1 MDYYLFEMFFYRRI
15 LLCLPGTFTRF
26 KDSVEHYCITADHG
40 IAYCKKVLL
49 LGLLT
54 MLVSLK
60 SIHGEYF
67 EKVVVVV
74 AGSPSA
80 IENRML
86 ELLCERLKEKS
97 QVGIFIRHTGDGSL
111 LIENDPG
118 TLQVFF
124 GIAAGHAGIRDLC
137 IKNRIVPLTEQN
149 PGPEGFLLKYFPG
162 IKEKPGKLMM
172 AGVDNRGLLYAVG
185 AFLRESRLQAG
196 GVEIGTL
203 DIRSAPAFEV
213 RGTQYGQSH
222 VALEKAKVRRW
233 TKKDKER
240 AILDLALA
248 GANIFFVDSRTKE
261 GESEDIQFL
270 KSYDLMICGT
280 FLPNAVSDKDFPQE
294 WRAFESIGRE
304 FFVCPSVPDARAYIL
319 KACERYFS
327 NSPAYDFIQL
337 KGGDGGG
344 CECDHCRPYGKIFI
358 HLCEEIAGIIHRY
371 HPQTRLYF
379 TNQKFDNESDIA
391 ILDYLNE
398 KPRAWLWAW
407 GYGPGSDATTWQP
420 GHRQNH
426 RMDLFRYPGFGPYGL
441 YPKELLHQLPGRHKI
456 LYFNEITHWKYSQH
470 GYIQMYPRADRDGN
484 QPPAR
489 SHEIYERR
497 PDQTLTMV
505 YDRLSFFAW
514 PKYYHRVFND
524 LMPYGVGDIT
534 HSSGNH
540 DHFNQWMWQRLL
552 WNPRMSVS
560 EVVHEYAANWF
571 GRAAAPLMAKA
582 ILQLESNMEELEN
595 EPLQEKKGIAT
606 YYAAVQQAGRLIPD
620 NLMKNNWLWRMYM
633 QKGALDAYIRLEL
646 IRQLEI
652 KDSIE
657 QYLITNRKNIKWNS
671 LKGMIDDVLK
681 NETPEMTRLRI
692 EAGALGDES
701 NELFGTRSEAIFNL
715 RHDYIGLGWLKRQLE
730 RAAKAKGETQQREL
744 LDMITDYEGKKI
756 HALYDNLGTGNTAP
770 HVVAGYPYDHG
781 QPYVSTMLSEEN
793 RPSQRSMHFTQDE
806 DQGVTLLYT
815 DLLPDRDY
823 TLRLT
828 LVRPT
833 FQQRYTDRMKQKTQ
847 SVYANNKLLAQNIE
861 LPENRSDFFTFEIP
875 SSYIKEGVLEIRLM
889 KDPTLFPGNKS
900 VELSEAGQPA
910 DHMLRKSVRVE
921 TEQWRNTGGWGTL
934 LSEAWLIP
942 RQKEKR

>member
-1 MDYYLFEMFFYRRI
+1 MFFSCNTLLHLTGMFLTPEDNTGNYRI
-15 LLCLPGTFTRF
+15 AVDDRF
-26 KDSVEHYCITADHG
+26 
-40 IAYCKKVLL
+40 AYCKRVVL
-49 LGLLT
+49 LGLMVMLT
-54 MLVSLK
+54 SLTSAYATHFK
-60 SIHGEYF
+60 
-67 EKVVVVV
+67 KVVVITS
-74 AGSPSA
+74 GSPSA
-80 IENRML
+80 IESNIL
-86 ELLCERLKEKS
+86 ELLCERVKEKS
-97 QVGIFIRHTGDGSL
+97 RVRIFIRHTGDEPL
-111 LIENDPG
+111 LIEKDPG
-118 TLQVFF
+118 TLQLFW
-124 GIAAGHAGIRDLC
+124 GIAAGHAGIKALC
-137 IKNRIVPLTEQN
+137 FQNRIPPLTEQN
-149 PGPEGFLLKYFPG
+149 PGPEGFLLKYFPER
-162 IKEKPGKLMM
+162 KETPGKMIV

-185 AFLRESRLQAG
+185 AFLRESRLHAEKLEMDQP
-196 GVEIGTL
+196 

-248 GANIFFVDSRTKE
+248 GANTFFVDRGTKE
-261 GESEDIQFL
+261 EESEDIRFL
-270 KSYDLMICGT
+270 KSYDLMICST
-280 FLPNAVSDKDFPQE
+280 FLPNAIADKDYPRE

-304 FFVCPSVPDARAYIL
+304 SYICPSVPEARAYIL
-319 KACERYFS
+319 KECERHFS

-344 CECDHCRPYGKIFI
+344 CECDRCYPYGKTFI

-371 HPQTRLYF
+371 HPRTRLYF
-379 TNQKFDNESDIA
+379 TNQKFDNESDVA

-398 KPRAWLWAW
+398 KPREWLWAW

-470 GYIQMYPRADRDGN
+470 GYIQMYPRADKDGN
-484 QPPAR
+484 QPPAW

-524 LMPYGVGDIT
+524 LMPYGAGDIT

-552 WNPRMSVS
+552 WNPRMSVAG
-560 EVVHEYAANWF
+560 VVNEYSTNWF
-571 GRAAAPLMAKA
+571 GREAAPLMTKA

-595 EPLQEKKGIAT
+595 EPLQDKKGINT
-606 YYAAVQQAGRLIPD
+606 YYTSVQQAGRLIPA
-620 NLMKNNWLWRMYM
+620 NLMKDNWLWRMYM
-633 QKGALDAYIRLEL
+633 QKGALDAYIRLDL
-646 IRQLEI
+646 IQQLAT
-652 KDSIE
+652 KHSIE
-657 QYLITNRKNIKWNS
+657 QRIIANRKNIKWND
-671 LKGMIDDVLK
+671 LTGLIDHVLK
-681 NETPEMTRLRI
+681 NETPEMIRLRK
-692 EAGALGDES
+692 EASRLGEES
-701 NELFGTRSEAIFNL
+701 NDIFGTRSEAIFNL

-730 RAAKAKGETQQREL
+730 RAERANSETQRGEL
-744 LDMITDYEGKKI
+744 LDMITDYEGRKV
-756 HALYDNLGTGNTAP
+756 HALYDNLGTGNAAP

-815 DLLPDRDY
+815 DLAPGRDY

-833 FQQRYTDRMKQKTQ
+833 FQERYADRMKQKTE
-847 SVYANNKLLAQNIE
+847 SVYANNKLLAENIE

-875 SSYIKEGVLEIRLM
+875 SSCIKEGVLEIRLM
-889 KDPTLFPGNKS
+889 KDATLFAGDKS
-900 VELSEAGQPA
+900 AKLSEADQPA
-910 DHMLRKSVRVE
+910 DHMLRTPVSVE

-942 RQKEKR
+942 RQQEKQSSKGDH

>member
-1 MDYYLFEMFFYRRI
+1 MFFYSRI
-15 LLCLPGTFTRF
+15 LLHLPGIFTGIQ
-26 KDSVEHYCITADHG
+26 DSVGNYRIAAGHG
-40 IAYCKKVLL
+40 IAYCKKVIL
-49 LGLLT
+49 LGLLVC
-54 MLVSLK
+54 LSSVK
-60 SIHGEYF
+60 PAHGAYF
-67 EKVVVVV
+67 EKVVIII
-74 AGSPSA
+74 AGSPSS
-80 IENRML
+80 IENNML
-86 ELLCERLKEKS
+86 ELLCERVKERS
-97 QVGIFIRHTGDGSL
+97 QVKIFVRHIGEEPLSL
-111 LIENDPG
+111 EKDQR
-118 TLQVFF
+118 TLQLFF
-124 GIAAGHAGIRDLC
+124 GIATTHTGLTDLC
-137 IKNRIVPLTEQN
+137 IQNRIALLSEQN
-149 PGPEGFLLKYFPG
+149 PGPEGFLLKYLPG
-162 IKEKPGKLMM
+162 VNEKPGKLMM

-185 AFLRESRLQAG
+185 AFLRESRLHSEKL
-196 GVEIGTL
+196 EIDRL

-222 VALEKAKVRRW
+222 VALGKAKVRPW
-233 TKKDKER
+233 TKKERER
-240 AILDLALA
+240 AVLDLALA
-248 GANIFFVDSRTKE
+248 GANTFFVDGRAEGDKE
-261 GESEDIQFL
+261 HNDIPFL

-280 FLPNAVSDKDFPQE
+280 FLPNAILDKDYPRE

-304 FFVCPSVPDARAYIL
+304 SYICPSVPDAHAYIL
-319 KACERYFS
+319 KASDRYFS
-327 NSPAYDFIQL
+327 KSPAYDFIQL

-344 CECDHCRPYGKIFI
+344 CECDHCRPYGKTFI

-371 HPQTRLYF
+371 HPKTRLYF

-398 KPRAWLWAW
+398 KPRQWLWAW

-470 GYIQMYPRADRDGN
+470 GYIQMYPRADKDGN
-484 QPPAR
+484 QPPAW

-524 LMPYGVGDIT
+524 LMPYGAGDIT

-552 WNPRMSVS
+552 WNPRMSIS
-560 EVVHEYAANWF
+560 EVVHEYAASWF

-595 EPLQEKKGIAT
+595 EPLQEKKGIAA
-606 YYAAVQQAGRLIPD
+606 YYTAVQQAGRLIPA
-620 NLMKNNWLWRMYM
+620 NLMKDNWLWRMYM
-633 QKGALDAYIRLEL
+633 QKGALDTYIRLDL
-646 IRQLEI
+646 IQQL
-652 KDSIE
+652 KVKHSIE
-657 QYLITNRKNIKWNS
+657 QYLITNRKNIKWND
-671 LKGMIDDVLK
+671 LAGQIDQVLK
-681 NETPEMTRLRI
+681 NETPEMIRLRK
-692 EAGALGDES
+692 EAIRLGEES
-701 NELFGTRSEAIFNL
+701 NTIFGTRSEAIFNL
-715 RHDYIGLGWLKRQLE
+715 RHDYIGLGWLRRQLE
-730 RAAKAKGETQQREL
+730 RAEKAKDETQRGEL

-756 HALYDNLGTGNTAP
+756 HALYDNLGTGNIAP

-781 QPYVSTMLSEEN
+781 QPYVSTMLSEDN

-815 DLLPDRDY
+815 DLLPGRDY

-833 FQQRYTDRMKQKTQ
+833 FQQRYADRMKQKTQ

-889 KDPTLFPGNKS
+889 KDSTLFS
-900 VELSEAGQPA
+900 ESRSAELSETDQPA
-910 DHMLRKSVRVE
+910 DHMLKTSRRVE

-942 RQKEKR
+942 R